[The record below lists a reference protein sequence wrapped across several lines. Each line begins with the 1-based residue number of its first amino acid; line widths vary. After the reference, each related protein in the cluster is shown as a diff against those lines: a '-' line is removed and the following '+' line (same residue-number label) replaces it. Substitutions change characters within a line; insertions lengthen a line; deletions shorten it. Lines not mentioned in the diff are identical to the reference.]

1 MAVSLKS
8 IAEKCGV
15 TPATVSMAL
24 QDNPRISI
32 RRRHEIRTVAEEL
45 GYRSNIIAQSLRG
58 GRSHSIG
65 ILWSLTGP
73 HDSLSLIRNMTLP
86 LRHRGYV
93 SYVADSMSDAAVIR
107 ASLQDYAAR
116 KADGLI
122 MQLYH
127 NDALLYEDREVAAC
141 LREIG
146 NVVIVDEQQQHQ
158 LSTMKLPSM
167 EIDRICRSREAALED
182 IISYWQAAGRRK
194 IAMLGP
200 MRVVEREELFVHLLQ
215 HYGFPADD
223 WRLECFDQEG
233 IIMAPENI
241 ERLLNG
247 NWDAVITANDE
258 LAADLI
264 ALLADHGL
272 KVPDDIAVC
281 GFNDNIMSRHF
292 RPAISSVD
300 RRSDELA
307 SMAVEMLLRRIEQPD
322 APSEFRQL
330 PMRFVLRAS
339 AGSGQR

>member
-15 TPATVSMAL
+15 TPATVSLAL
-24 QDNPRISI
+24 QDNPRISV
-32 RRRHEIRTVAEEL
+32 RRRHEIHAVAEEL

-107 ASLQDYAAR
+107 SSLQDYAAR

-127 NDALLYEDREVAAC
+127 NDALLREDREVAAC

-146 NVVIVDEQQQHQ
+146 NVVIVDEQQRHG
-158 LSTMKLPSM
+158 LSTTGG
-167 EIDRICRSREAALED
+167 DRICRSREDAFES
-182 IISYWQAAGRRK
+182 IIAYWQAAGRRK
-194 IAMLGP
+194 IALLRPIQM
-200 MRVVEREELFVHLLQ
+200 VERDELFVHLLQ
-215 HYGFPADD
+215 RYGFPVED
-223 WRLECFDQEG
+223 WRLGCFALEE
-233 IIMAPENI
+233 IKMAPEDI
-241 ERLLNG
+241 ERLLAG
-247 NWDAVITANDE
+247 NWDAVIAANDE

-264 ALLADHGL
+264 ALLTDHGL

-292 RPAISSVD
+292 RPALASVD

-322 APSEFRQL
+322 APAEFRQL

-339 AGSGQR
+339 AGHERP